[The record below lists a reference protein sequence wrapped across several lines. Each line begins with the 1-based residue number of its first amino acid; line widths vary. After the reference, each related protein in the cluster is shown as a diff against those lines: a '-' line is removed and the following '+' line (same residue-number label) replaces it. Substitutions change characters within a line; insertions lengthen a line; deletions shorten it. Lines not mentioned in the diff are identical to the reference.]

1 MPVSKANIIIGAGW
15 LKIGSYGADESL
27 MVNLGATQDGVE
39 IAMDRDFVD
48 IKADQYP
55 AVIAKFETNRKVTI
69 KTSLLEST
77 LANLAY
83 AWGYNPSTDIVSGQ
97 LNLTIPN
104 NNEWQIMFLGRG
116 ANGLTRRAT
125 FWRGV
130 SLSAGS
136 VKYSKDGAVVIP
148 VQFEILAD
156 TTKTGQELGVIIE
169 STPDTTPP
177 SVSSITPANGATGV
191 SRTTTISVVF
201 SENIQF
207 ATFKSGF
214 TLKKTS
220 DSTVV
225 SGTYSYN
232 PSTKTATFT
241 PSSSLLASTQYTVE
255 IKNVYDLEENNMTS
269 TFTSS
274 FTTGT

>member
-15 LKIGSYGADESL
+15 LKIGSYGVDESL

-55 AVIAKFETNRKVTI
+55 AVIAKFETSRKVTI

-83 AWGYNPSTDIVSGQ
+83 ALGYNPSTDIVSGQ

-104 NNEWQIMFLGRG
+104 NNEWQILFLGRG
-116 ANGLTRRAT
+116 VNGLTRRAI

-207 ATFKSGF
+207 ETFKSGF

-220 DSTVV
+220 DGTVV

-255 IKNVYDLEENNMTS
+255 IKNVYDLVENKMTS

>member
-55 AVIAKFETNRKVTI
+55 AVIAKFEINRKVTI

-116 ANGLTRRAT
+116 VNGLTRRAI

-207 ATFKSGF
+207 ETFKSGF

-255 IKNVYDLEENNMTS
+255 IKNVYDLEENKMTS